1 MKKPKSLVPEIIDE
15 IISYTTP
22 KSKQDIE
29 DELARDKI
37 NYLIWSIGV
46 AVKDLQEELDKLNIN
61 DREASWVKQITQ
73 TNCVNVYTKIY

>member
-15 IISYTTP
+15 IITYTTP

-46 AVKDLQEELDKLNIN
+46 AVKNLQEEIDKLNN
-61 DREASWVKQITQ
+61 SNREASWICQI
-73 TNCVNVYTKIY
+73 C

>member
-15 IISYTTP
+15 IITYTTP

-46 AVKDLQEELDKLNIN
+46 AVKNLQEEIDKLNIN
-61 DREASWVKQITQ
+61 DREASWICQI
-73 TNCVNVYTKIY
+73 C